1 MKTWTHS
8 EGWIWECTKLRSVN
22 FCSERFSRLGV
33 VVIDLARFLCTRENL
48 PRVVA
53 AVVAEWLRR
62 LTRNQIPSGSVG
74 SNPTDCEISFF
85 QSAQFNFLELCCLTY
100 FNLSFLHLFN
110 LLRLTS
116 SGLFGAIFFPL
127 FSLFPLTPNTWA
139 LTAAEAGSFLVLD
152 STSSPSPAS
161 SVGRAW
167 DS

>member
-22 FCSERFSRLGV
+22 FCCERFSRLGV
-33 VVIDLARFLCTRENL
+33 VVVDLARLLCTRENL
-48 PRVVA
+48 PCVVA

-110 LLRLTS
+110 LYEFTS
-116 SGLFGAIFFPL
+116 WGLFGATFASSFPCSL
-127 FSLFPLTPNTWA
+127 FSLSHPTRGPNSCW
-139 LTAAEAGSFLVLD
+139 GRISFSFRLHIV
-152 STSSPSPAS
+152 TKP
-161 SVGRAW
+161 G
-167 DS
+167 